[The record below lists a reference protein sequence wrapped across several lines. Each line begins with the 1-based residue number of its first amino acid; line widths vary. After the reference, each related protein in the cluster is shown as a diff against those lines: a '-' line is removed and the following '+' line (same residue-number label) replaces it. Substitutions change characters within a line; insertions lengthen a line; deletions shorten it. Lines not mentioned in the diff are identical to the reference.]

1 MGSLVAFLNPVKT
14 ENKEVII
21 SDRFQENGKPV
32 PFVIRPIT
40 QAENEDLI
48 KKHRKVDKQGVEI
61 FNRIQYQ
68 QELTAVAVVEPNLN
82 DETLQKQYGVLGA
95 SKLLSA
101 MLYVGEYANLL
112 EQVQKLSGLNT
123 NINDD
128 IEAAKN

>member
-1 MGSLVAFLNPVKT
+1 MGSLSAFLNPVKT
-14 ENKEVII
+14 ANKEVII

-48 KKHRKVDKQGVEI
+48 KKYRKVDKQGVEI

-68 QELTAVAVVEPNLN
+68 QELTATAVVEPNLN

-95 SKLLSA
+95 SKLLST

>member
-1 MGSLVAFLNPVKT
+1 MGSLSAFLNPVKT
-14 ENKEVII
+14 ANKEVII

-48 KKHRKVDKQGVEI
+48 KKYRKVDKQGVEI

-68 QELTAVAVVEPNLN
+68 QELTATAVVEPNLN
-82 DETLQKQYGVLGA
+82 DETLQRQYGVLGA
-95 SKLLSA
+95 SKLLST

>member
-1 MGSLVAFLNPVKT
+1 MGSLSAFLNPVKT
-14 ENKEVII
+14 ANKEVII

-48 KKHRKVDKQGVEI
+48 KKYRKVDKQGVEI

-68 QELTAVAVVEPNLN
+68 QELTATAVVEPNLN
-82 DETLQKQYGVLGA
+82 DETLQRQYGVLGA
-95 SKLLSA
+95 SKLLST

-128 IEAAKN
+128 IEAVKN

>member
-1 MGSLVAFLNPVKT
+1 MGSLSAFLNPVKT

-21 SDRFQENGKPV
+21 SDRFQENGEPV

-40 QAENEDLI
+40 QAENEELM
-48 KKHRKVDKQGVEI
+48 KKHRTVDIQGVEI

-68 QELTAVAVVEPNLN
+68 QELTATAVVEPNLN

>member
-1 MGSLVAFLNPVKT
+1 MGSLSAFLNPVKT
-14 ENKEVII
+14 ANKEVII

-48 KKHRKVDKQGVEI
+48 KKYRKVDKQGVEI

-68 QELTAVAVVEPNLN
+68 QELTATAVVEPNLN

>member
-1 MGSLVAFLNPVKT
+1 MGSLSAFLNPVKT
-14 ENKEVII
+14 ANKEVII

-48 KKHRKVDKQGVEI
+48 KKYRKVDKQGVEI

-68 QELTAVAVVEPNLN
+68 QELTATAVVEPNLN

-95 SKLLSA
+95 SKLLST

-112 EQVQKLSGLNT
+112 EQVQKLSGLNI

>member
-1 MGSLVAFLNPVKT
+1 MGSLSAFLNPVKT

-48 KKHRKVDKQGVEI
+48 KKYRKVDKQGVEI

-68 QELTAVAVVEPNLN
+68 QELTATAVVEPNLN
-82 DETLQKQYGVLGA
+82 DETLQRQYGVLGA
-95 SKLLSA
+95 SKLLST

-128 IEAAKN
+128 IDAAKN